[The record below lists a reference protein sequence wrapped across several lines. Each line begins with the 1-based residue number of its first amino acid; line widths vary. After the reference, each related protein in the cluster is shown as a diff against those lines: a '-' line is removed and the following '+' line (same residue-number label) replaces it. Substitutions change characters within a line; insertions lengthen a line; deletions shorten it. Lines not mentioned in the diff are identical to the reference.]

1 MQDVPASVP
10 DAPKASEKPSSLA
23 LKQDVLAGVL
33 FIAFGAFGYIF
44 SLSLNFGTPSDLGS
58 AFFPRV
64 ISVLLILF
72 GAGIA
77 IRGLVSSRTF
87 IQRASLQPLAVVT
100 VCVVLFAATLE
111 YFGMVIAIVLLVSVA
126 GFAAERM
133 THPLRTL
140 LLGAGLSFVCVAIFI
155 WGAKLPIRVW
165 PF

>member
-1 MQDVPASVP
+1 MQDVPASAP
-10 DAPKASEKPSSLA
+10 DTPKAGDKPSSIVLR
-23 LKQDVLAGVL
+23 QDVLAGVL
-33 FIAFGAFGYIF
+33 FIAFGAFGYLF
-44 SLSLNFGTPSDLGS
+44 SLSLNFGTPSDFGS

-72 GAGIA
+72 GIGIA
-77 IRGLVSSRTF
+77 IRGLMSFRTL
-87 IQRASLQPLAVVT
+87 IESASLQPLIVVT
-100 VCVVLFAATLE
+100 ACVVLFAATLE
-111 YFGMVIAIVLLVSVA
+111 YLGMVVAIMLLVAVA